1 MNEMH
6 FHVGF
11 DFGLFLSQMINLSN
25 SMFFI
30 SIFSIFRTSLSFHLQ
45 YFDFKSC
52 YHFQSNFIYTHF
64 YSFVSSLFN

>member
-45 YFDFKSC
+45 CFDFKSC
-52 YHFQSNFIYTHF
+52 YHFQSEFIFIHF
-64 YSFVSSLFN
+64 Y